1 MWCLK
6 GVGRKCDRV
15 FYPGDS
21 SIASQAPQMLDSLPT
36 RSGEIILTNMMQSA
50 SLTLRIMKSLYRWA
64 DLNAPGE
71 AATYSDDE
79 SLKLIEDSA
88 VTAEHFVD
96 MLPVDMSLW

>member
-6 GVGRKCDRV
+6 GIGRKCDRV

-36 RSGEIILTNMMQSA
+36 RSREIILTNMMQSA

-64 DLNAPGE
+64 D
-71 AATYSDDE
+71 SDDE

>member
-64 DLNAPGE
+64 D
-71 AATYSDDE
+71 SDDE

>member
-50 SLTLRIMKSLYRWA
+50 SLTPRIMKSLYRWA
-64 DLNAPGE
+64 D
-71 AATYSDDE
+71 SDDE